1 MQLNHGVAGGISVTG
16 VIVSFCTQ
24 NLPVVQF
31 LAAVIAIVV
40 GLPHAIRI
48 TKSFYERWVRREKR

>member
-1 MQLNHGVAGGISVTG
+1 MNISHGVAGGTAVTG
-16 VIVSFCTQ
+16 VIVSFCAQ

-31 LAAVIAIVV
+31 LAAVVAILV

-48 TKSFYERWVRREKR
+48 VKQYYQKWFGKQ